1 METTDRAQPIFFR
14 PVLMEKVWGGNRIAA
29 LNKDKRA
36 EPGKVIGESW
46 ELVDRPEAQSI
57 AVGGAWNGLT
67 LRQIME
73 QDPVSILGADLAAA
87 KPARF
92 PLLAKYVDAGSALS
106 VQVHPDDIGAKPF
119 NDRGKSECWIVI
131 HAEPNS
137 IMVRGLRPYTR
148 REIYEKVVA
157 AGEAVDMVL
166 HQFRPKAGDVIAMP
180 PGMVHA
186 IGAGILV
193 AEIQQNSDL
202 TLRIY
207 DYGRK
212 GLDGKPRPLH
222 VKEAT
227 EAIRFDHPG
236 DEFTGDLRQD
246 TVSPLMKS
254 KARGVTTEVMF
265 KGRYFDLQRFTVEP
279 GRAMNMLALPSA
291 PRVVMVVAGTGTIG
305 ARAFPNGQTML
316 IPASA
321 TNFEVNAAEGRDLV
335 LLVSAPTKPA
345 C

>member
-1 METTDRAQPIFFR
+1 
-14 PVLMEKVWGGNRIAA
+14 MEKVWGGKRLAT
-29 LNKDKRA
+29 LNPDKHS

-57 AVGGAWNGLT
+57 AFGGAWDGMS

-73 QDPVSILGADLAAA
+73 QDAAAILGAELAAA

-92 PLLAKYVDAGSALS
+92 PLLAKYVDAGLPLS
-106 VQVHPDDIGAKPF
+106 VQVHPDDEGAKPF
-119 NDRGKSECWIVI
+119 NDRGKSECWIVV
-131 HAEPNS
+131 HAEPGS
-137 IMVRGLRPYTR
+137 KIIRGLRRDTSR
-148 REIYEKVVA
+148 KMYEMAVA
-157 AGEAVDMVL
+157 GNAVPMVL
-166 HQFRPKAGDVIAMP
+166 HEFSPKVGDVIAMP

-207 DYGRK
+207 DYDRV

-222 VKEAT
+222 VKEALA
-227 EAIRFDHPG
+227 AIRFGHPG
-236 DEFTGDLRQD
+236 DEFTGDMRAN
-246 TVSPLMKS
+246 TIAPLMQS
-254 KARGVTTEVMF
+254 KARGITTEVMF
-265 KGRYFDLQRFTVEP
+265 KGRYFDLQRFTLEP
-279 GRAMNMLALPSA
+279 GARMDMLALPSA
-291 PRVVMVVAGTGTIG
+291 PRVVMVVAGTGTM
-305 ARAFPNGQTML
+305 NGRPFLNAQTIL

-321 TNFEVNAAEGRDLV
+321 RRVDVSAIERKLV
-335 LLVSAPTKPA
+335 MLVSAPTKAA